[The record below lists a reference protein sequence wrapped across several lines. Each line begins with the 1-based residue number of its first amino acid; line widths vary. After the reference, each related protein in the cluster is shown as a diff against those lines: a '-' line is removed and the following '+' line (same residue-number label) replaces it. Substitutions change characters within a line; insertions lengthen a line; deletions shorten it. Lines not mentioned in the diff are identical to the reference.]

1 MLSEGEFFMPELV
14 SRTVRIRRGWLDRLR
29 GFERLYET
37 KVTDGQSVTYGR
49 GGTRESSEQAAL
61 RKWDA
66 QFAYADEVTDYDLQ
80 VEVQGEDLLITLP
93 GCGFRAVYYKPTGQ
107 QQLRLRQR
115 TECDDNELLLQA
127 WEAAN
132 LKARELGWIGR
143 RFHG

>member
-1 MLSEGEFFMPELV
+1 MPELV

-49 GGTRESSEQAAL
+49 GATREFSEQAAL

-66 QFAYADEVTDYDLQ
+66 QFGHATEVTKYDLQ
-80 VEVQGEDLLITLP
+80 VEVQDENLLVTLP
-93 GCGFRAVYYKPTGQ
+93 ASGFRAVYYKPAGQ
-107 QQLRLRQR
+107 QQLSLRQR
-115 TECDDNELLLQA
+115 TECDDDELLLQA

-132 LKARELGWIGR
+132 LKARELGWIV
-143 RFHG
+143 

>member
-1 MLSEGEFFMPELV
+1 MPELI

-66 QFAYADEVTDYDLQ
+66 QFIYADEVTDYDLQ
-80 VEVQGEDLLITLP
+80 VEVQGENLLVTLP
-93 GCGFRAVYYKPTGQ
+93 ASGFRAVYYKPAGQ
-107 QQLRLRQR
+107 QEVTLRQR
-115 TECDDNELLLQA
+115 TECNNDELLLQA
-127 WEAAN
+127 WESAN
-132 LKARELGWIGR
+132 LRARQLGWIV
-143 RFHG
+143 